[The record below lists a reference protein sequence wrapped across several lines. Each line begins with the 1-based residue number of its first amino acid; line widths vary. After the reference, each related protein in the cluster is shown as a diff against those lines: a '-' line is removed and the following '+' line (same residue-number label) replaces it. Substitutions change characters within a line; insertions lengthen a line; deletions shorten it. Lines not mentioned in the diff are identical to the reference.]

1 MNIFLIVN
9 SSVNNFKNLDNFL
22 NQDFKDWKVIV
33 ITNCNYKND
42 KAKIINYVFKY
53 WNEAFTYFYTN
64 NKEAIE
70 YIAFLDDDDYINVNN
85 RLNEFNKVKDFDYW
99 HDTPVYK
106 NTNYNYN
113 SISHNNSCIM
123 CKFNM
128 ININLIKITYSLS
141 DFLLYVSFINSK
153 IHIGRKNTIINLH
166 SFNNYKDFFE
176 YYFNRINLRFTDLS
190 NIISRINLYNLNNKQ
205 IKILEKEYIKY
216 RCMIGYPPKVKLSY
230 LLDKNILFAY
240 LNRNKTLDFFARN
253 EYNNM
258 YKVKQ

>member
-258 YKVKQ
+258 YKVK